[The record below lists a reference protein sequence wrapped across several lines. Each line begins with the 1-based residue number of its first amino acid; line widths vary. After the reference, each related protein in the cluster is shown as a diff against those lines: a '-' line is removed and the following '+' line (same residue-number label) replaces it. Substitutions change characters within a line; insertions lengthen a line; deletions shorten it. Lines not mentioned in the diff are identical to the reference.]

1 MTEPPNRV
9 PVERLLRY
17 YPPRPQPNVHVHV
30 EYPPQHSGLVW
41 LIIGLAQ
48 AVFYLGALLVL
59 GVVAL
64 VRLCRRVVRANR
76 RRT

>member
-1 MTEPPNRV
+1 MPDRV

-17 YPPRPQPNVHVHV
+17 FPPKPPPTVHVHV
-30 EYPPQHSGLVW
+30 EWPRHHSGLGW
-41 LIIGLAQ
+41 LFIGLVQTAW
-48 AVFYLGALLVL
+48 YLTVLLVL